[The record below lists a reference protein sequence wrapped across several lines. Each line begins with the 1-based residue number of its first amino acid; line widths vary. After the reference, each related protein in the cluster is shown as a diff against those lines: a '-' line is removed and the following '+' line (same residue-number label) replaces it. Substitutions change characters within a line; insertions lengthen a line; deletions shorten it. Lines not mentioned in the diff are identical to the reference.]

1 MFANH
6 RTPVCLSLLSTDLPI
21 WSTVETT
28 GFISQKAVDRF
39 HLLLERQNSPQSLI
53 KETVVDDCLN
63 KGNKSEK
70 NSKKDL
76 LWLEISPCRVIMTV
90 QGNGKLSYRH
100 YWEQGIYGISRYCLN
115 GEPPE
120 PSRSIRLQ
128 NFTRSLN
135 LDGCPLPKSL
145 RIEYELWSAKV
156 QMGHYVLNL
165 QINY

>member
-1 MFANH
+1 MLANR
-6 RTPVCLSLLSTDLPI
+6 RTPVCLSFLSTDLPI

-28 GFISQKAVDRF
+28 GLISQKAADRF
-39 HLLLERQNSPQSLI
+39 HLLLDRHGLPLSPV
-53 KETVVDDCLN
+53 KELETNN
-63 KGNKSEK
+63 KNCEGDKKPQKS
-70 NSKKDL
+70 L
-76 LWLEISPCRVIMTV
+76 LWLEISPYRVIMTV
-90 QGNGKLSYRH
+90 
-100 YWEQGIYGISRYCLN
+100 QGIYGISRYCLN

-128 NFTRSLN
+128 NFTRSLS
-135 LDGCPLPKSL
+135 LDCRPLPKSL